1 LPPLKNQEGQ
11 IKGAGAGAG
20 RFLDQAGHTPAH
32 G

>member
-11 IKGAGAGAG
+11 IKGAGAG